1 MNEKEKRKKDIK
13 IKQDE
18 KKIEKKEWS
27 EKKE

>member
-1 MNEKEKRKKDIK
+1 MNEKEKRKKNIK

>member
-1 MNEKEKRKKDIK
+1 MNEKEKRKKNIK

-27 EKKE
+27 EKK